1 MGSGEE
7 KDGREIGSG
16 RISSEQLNKRVGEAE
31 RKRGH
36 PVLGRIGH
44 VCLNRSV
51 DGSDHALNCCII
63 QPTVELEGTKS
74 T

>member
-7 KDGREIGSG
+7 KDGSEIGSG

-51 DGSDHALNCCII
+51 DALNCCII